1 VPTIA
6 EPGSSAAVP
15 PVPLLDLARQ
25 HAPLRH
31 ELRAAVDRV
40 LTGEGY
46 VGGPEVEAFEA
57 ELAAW
62 HGVPHC
68 VGVANGTD
76 AIVVALKALGVGTG
90 DEVLTTALSFFAT
103 AEAISL
109 AGATPVF
116 CDIDPGTAN
125 LDPAR
130 LDGLV
135 TRRTR
140 AIVPVHLYGQPADMG
155 AVCGTA
161 RRHGLAVVED
171 CAQAVGATWGG
182 RRVGTFG
189 DVGCL
194 SFYPSKNLGAL
205 GDAGAVLARDP
216 AVARRC
222 RVLANHGGARKYE
235 HEVVGLNSR
244 LDAIQAAVLRVKLPH
259 LERWNAE
266 RAGLARLYRERLE
279 GLPVE
284 QLATRAEAGH
294 AHHLLVVRVAEGRD
308 RVLADMR
315 AAGVLADVHYPQAL
329 PLVPAY
335 AALDHRPEDFP
346 YASDHAAGCLSL
358 PLFPGMRA
366 DEVERVAATLAECLA
381 R

>member
-1 VPTIA
+1 MTNP
-6 EPGSSAAVP
+6 PPP

-25 HAPLRH
+25 HAPLRE

-40 LTGEGY
+40 LSAEAY

-62 HGVPHC
+62 HGVPHA

-76 AIVVALKALGVGTG
+76 AIVVALKALGIGPG
-90 DEVLTTALSFFAT
+90 DEVVTTALSFFAT

-116 CDIDPGTAN
+116 CDVDPRTAN
-125 LDPAR
+125 LNTTL

-135 TRRTR
+135 TKRTR
-140 AIVPVHLYGQPADMG
+140 AIVPVHLYGHPVDMD
-155 AVCGTA
+155 AVRSTA
-161 RRHGLAVVED
+161 EQHGLLVVED
-171 CAQAVGATWGG
+171 CAQAIGATWRG

-189 DVGCL
+189 DLACL
-194 SFYPSKNLGAL
+194 SFYPSKNLGAF

-216 AVARRC
+216 DLARRC
-222 RVLANHGGARKYE
+222 RVLANHGGLSKYE

-244 LDAIQAAVLRVKLPH
+244 LDALQAAVLRVKLPH
-259 LERWNAE
+259 VGRWTAE
-266 RAGLARLYRERLE
+266 RAALARLYRERLE
-279 GLPVE
+279 DLSVE
-284 QLATRAEAGH
+284 QLATRNEAGH
-294 AHHLLVVRVAEGRD
+294 AHHLLVARVPPGERD
-308 RVLADMR
+308 HVLAAMR
-315 AAGVLADVHYPQAL
+315 AAGVMADVHYPQAL

-335 AALDHRPEDFP
+335 AALGHRPEDFP
-346 YASDHAAGCLSL
+346 HAADHAARCLTL

-366 DEVERVAATLAECLA
+366 DEVERVCATLAECLA